1 MANKYVVTSGAVFT
15 LVAILQALRAV
26 GQIPLTVGSFA
37 VPVAASWAAA
47 LVAASL
53 ALWAFRSKS

>member
-1 MANKYVVTSGAVFT
+1 MTNKYVVTSGAVFA

-26 GQIPLTVGSFA
+26 EQIPVTVGSFA

-47 LVAASL
+47 LVAAAL
-53 ALWAFRSKS
+53 ALWAFRSQS

>member
-1 MANKYVVTSGAVFT
+1 MANGYVVTSGAVFT

-26 GQIPLTVGSFA
+26 EQIPLTVGSFA

-53 ALWAFRSKS
+53 ALWAFRSTS

>member
-1 MANKYVVTSGAVFT
+1 MANAYVVTSGGVFT
-15 LVAILQALRAV
+15 LIAILQALRAV

-53 ALWAFRSKS
+53 ALWAFNSKS